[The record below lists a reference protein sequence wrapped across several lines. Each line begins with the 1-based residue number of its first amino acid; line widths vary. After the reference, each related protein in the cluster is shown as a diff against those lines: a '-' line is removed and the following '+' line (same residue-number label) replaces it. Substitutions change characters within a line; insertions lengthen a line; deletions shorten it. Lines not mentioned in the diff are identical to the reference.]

1 MSYVR
6 LFTFPILKNPSDRKS
21 KYYSAKWMENS
32 DVSNL
37 NHETLEDQYEKV
49 KYETN
54 TSTVCQFGD
63 VDNIS
68 KMSVSNFQ
76 GKKRKIELVGLSDPI
91 PDECGSDAVP
101 SPDVE
106 KISLERL
113 MQLDS
118 GLEEEERI
126 QGRMNFDWVVA
137 KQCHLIELRCRRKFI
152 GPLPSC

>member
-1 MSYVR
+1 
-6 LFTFPILKNPSDRKS
+6 
-21 KYYSAKWMENS
+21 MENS
-32 DVSNL
+32 DASNL
-37 NHETLEDQYEKV
+37 NHETLEDQYEEV

-76 GKKRKIELVGLSDPI
+76 GMKGKLELVGLSDPA
-91 PDECGSDAVP
+91 PDECGRDAVP

-113 MQLDS
+113 MQVDS
-118 GLEEEERI
+118 GLGEEERV
-126 QGRMNFDWVVA
+126 QV
-137 KQCHLIELRCRRKFI
+137 
-152 GPLPSC
+152 